1 MASKKK
7 QSFTITKTRSNK
19 IQQTIDVQNYPPP
32 SPTEPCATWYSHLDT
47 EVNLLITNAVI
58 NLTIQFRRVL
68 CIDIKHDTLEE
79 LLEKVASVLRP
90 GHYTLYIEKFT
101 SASRWYRQMISTL
114 LDDGETLT
122 MYQVLIEES
131 IKPLG

>member
-1 MASKKK
+1 MTSKKK

-19 IQQTIDVQNYPPP
+19 IQQIIDVENYPPPPP

-68 CIDIKHDTLEE
+68 CIDIKLDTLEE
-79 LLEKVASVLRP
+79 LLEKVASGGYVLLMPSQTRP
-90 GHYTLYIEKFT
+90 IYTVHRKVHICF
-101 SASRWYRQMISTL
+101 
-114 LDDGETLT
+114 
-122 MYQVLIEES
+122 
-131 IKPLG
+131 